1 MEPNYRIP
9 AKGWLRYR
17 HIPSLAS
24 GEEYILVM
32 GSIMATSA
40 AKPADYALR
49 AKANRDGLEAFLF
62 TEDNLRKKR
71 SDRDLYWIITEEGDG
86 LVSLRSVATGK
97 YINIT
102 DQGAWLSRKKQLLTL
117 RQNGS
122 MYRFF
127 VRDKEGKAQFLHA
140 SLRDEVE
147 GKVVFT
153 AANKAGE
160 TTFALLKRAEIDLPL
175 QPQGKPI
182 LTAGSYADVHIDYGL
197 QLKPPYMRKDILKT
211 ARAYR
216 TRYDLDAIIMCGD
229 NMSDNGSH
237 FDLGA
242 MQGHWPYSRW
252 QSTRARLDKALR
264 GSFRNPEKADN
275 ILYLTGNHEY
285 QAGDR
290 QPEGQT
296 FNSAY
301 YTDLL
306 PQGVTHKIY
315 QQMKVDQGPAEN
327 LLCYQYR
334 IGDVFFLV
342 LNDPAYPF
350 IKWRFPERSE
360 PGHTLEQ
367 AQWLEERLKEIEQ
380 EKGNKAIIFVSSH
393 FPFTRGEFSATYDV
407 GHPNMEAYYRM
418 DRAMMRFPNLFYF
431 YGHVHGGDRWVT
443 LTHSAETMGH
453 LSPVEMS
460 LEDNGEFL
468 DLTTQ
473 ESSER
478 EKFRSDVILSQG
490 FHHIFTGS
498 LAFFSNGYF
507 ATDGKKLYSTLS
519 AIECPFFQG
528 LVIEVYEDRVVLT
541 MQNFGTKKETLAC
554 LKNGTYK
561 LKPLTCPLVK

>member
-1 MEPNYRIP
+1 
-9 AKGWLRYR
+9 
-17 HIPSLAS
+17 
-24 GEEYILVM
+24 
-32 GSIMATSA
+32 
-40 AKPADYALR
+40 
-49 AKANRDGLEAFLF
+49 
-62 TEDNLRKKR
+62 
-71 SDRDLYWIITEEGDG
+71 
-86 LVSLRSVATGK
+86 
-97 YINIT
+97 
-102 DQGAWLSRKKQLLTL
+102 
-117 RQNGS
+117 
-122 MYRFF
+122 
-127 VRDKEGKAQFLHA
+127 DKEGKAQFLHA